1 MMNLFLK
8 PFNLNFF
15 KSKPSQPVVPV
26 EKKKIHLHQL
36 KKGVSIRYKNKH
48 YKVVGRA
55 SIQSLKYGRVTHPDN
70 AVIPVINEYGQSTQL
85 CVSLSN
91 KNKLPSFELA

>member
-15 KSKPSQPVVPV
+15 KAKPQPVIAV
-26 EKKKIHLHQL
+26 EKKKIHLNSL
-36 KKGVSIRYKNKH
+36 RKGVSIRYGNKH
-48 YKVVGRA
+48 YKVVGRP
-55 SIQSLKYGRVTHPDN
+55 SIQKRNRYVTQPDL
-70 AVIPVINEYGQSTQL
+70 AVIPVINEHGKTTEL
-85 CVSLSN
+85 CISLTN